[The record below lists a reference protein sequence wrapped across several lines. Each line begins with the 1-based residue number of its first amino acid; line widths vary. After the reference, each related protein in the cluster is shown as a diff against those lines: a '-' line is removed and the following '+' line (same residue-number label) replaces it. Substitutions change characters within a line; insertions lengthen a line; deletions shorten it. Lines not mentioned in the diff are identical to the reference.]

1 MEEAERWGIHS
12 QYHCYY
18 DSQSPPRRR
27 AREMRPERRK
37 RNVHAGVHRLHSR
50 GQFPDEE
57 LMPTMESAMSVS
69 SLLAQ
74 VRENIAM
81 ETTAEMLEREL
92 TEWQSEGPQFEHCAM
107 ESTLE
112 FRDSAEVPAAI
123 RNSLTHRGPEW
134 AAFVI
139 QRKWR
144 DACAKWDEEQLTNRA
159 AQFIQQQWRRVA
171 ETRKARDLK
180 RKLENRRIHTNSR
193 FADEPIG
200 TMRAKPRVDGSTEQ
214 LDNLCDVTSDLNADL
229 DQEIVRLRK
238 MNHKR

>member
-1 MEEAERWGIHS
+1 VRLNYVPDLPALRDRIDSGVPGFCRSTCCYPKLWVRWRVLLIPKNKRTQHS
-12 QYHCYY
+12 
-18 DSQSPPRRR
+18 
-27 AREMRPERRK
+27 
-37 RNVHAGVHRLHSR
+37 
-50 GQFPDEE
+50 
-57 LMPTMESAMSVS
+57 TME
-69 SLLAQ
+69 
-74 VRENIAM
+74 NI
-81 ETTAEMLEREL
+81 
-92 TEWQSEGPQFEHCAM
+92 
-107 ESTLE
+107 
-112 FRDSAEVPAAI
+112 
-123 RNSLTHRGPEW
+123 THRGPEW